1 MKVQTEARPSVP
13 DYVIRWFQDSRRE
26 EVRLNAATEAA
37 SMLRMRR
44 RWTEED
50 LQKLLRWL
58 RTDWRNGK
66 ERYDRFSPGLVGHQA
81 NRLLEVIEP
90 IDAWLGRVR
99 VTASTSV
106 TDDAAEALLTDFW
119 SRPELSGT
127 AVFPT
132 AVLAALEPHRFIA
145 LTKPTAFALNKIY
158 PGAQFSNRREAPEYL
173 RICRAVRALCDP
185 QRWPLCLADAAL
197 HIEPEPEAPVEGTK
211 NSRGDEL
218 RATSPNPESL
228 GDLSQRLSFSSEKLL
243 EIEEALFAKGQIIL
257 SGPPGTSKTYLAA
270 QFARYFVQELP
281 GSRPQG
287 NHRVLYMHSSW
298 AYEDFFEGLRPK
310 VGGSGLEFS
319 HHRGAFFAWIED
331 EVQKGPKGARY
342 LIVLDEINRCDTAA
356 VLGELLQLMEYRGQS
371 VTLLSGRTFQ
381 VPKSVFI
388 IGTMNSAD
396 RSIGRMDLALRRRF
410 LFVDL
415 FPDPDVLQSWLE
427 TNTERNPC
435 KLDAESLRECNA
447 WLEREFQIPREQ
459 QLGHALFM
467 PAAQN
472 ASGDDAPPLTG
483 QGLRRIVKYSVA
495 PYVRELLLERGRDP
509 NASLR
514 HLEAFFER
522 YYGMAEDGVSS
533 P

>member
-173 RICRAVRALCDP
+173 RICRAVLALCDP

-298 AYEDFFEGLRPK
+298 AYDNGTWTYIGTRSDSGTWTGFNCLLPEVSY
-310 VGGSGLEFS
+310 VGSII
-319 HHRGAFFAWIED
+319 R
-331 EVQKGPKGARY
+331 
-342 LIVLDEINRCDTAA
+342 DEIRVEITTEWNTSD
-356 VLGELLQLMEYRGQS
+356 QLP
-371 VTLLSGRTFQ
+371 VRT
-381 VPKSVFI
+381 
-388 IGTMNSAD
+388 
-396 RSIGRMDLALRRRF
+396 
-410 LFVDL
+410 
-415 FPDPDVLQSWLE
+415 
-427 TNTERNPC
+427 
-435 KLDAESLRECNA
+435 
-447 WLEREFQIPREQ
+447 
-459 QLGHALFM
+459 
-467 PAAQN
+467 
-472 ASGDDAPPLTG
+472 TG
-483 QGLRRIVKYSVA
+483 VK
-495 PYVRELLLERGRDP
+495 
-509 NASLR
+509 
-514 HLEAFFER
+514 
-522 YYGMAEDGVSS
+522 
-533 P
+533 